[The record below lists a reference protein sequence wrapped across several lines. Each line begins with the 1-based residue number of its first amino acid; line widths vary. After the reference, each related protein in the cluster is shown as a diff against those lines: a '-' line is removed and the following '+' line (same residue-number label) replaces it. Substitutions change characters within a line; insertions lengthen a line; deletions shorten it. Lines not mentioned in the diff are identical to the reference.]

1 MLLLDFTRETSL
13 AYVYS
18 CAGTSQSFVAG
29 DVPLNTA
36 KSAVDSTL
44 ATVFDNGNIIAC
56 FLLCGL
62 MFVNVTLLM
71 LDIVWLIMR
80 YTHQKEEQKEEEEV
94 L

>member
-1 MLLLDFTRETSL
+1 MVTLLL
-13 AYVYS
+13 V
-18 CAGTSQSFVAG
+18 
-29 DVPLNTA
+29 
-36 KSAVDSTL
+36 
-44 ATVFDNGNIIAC
+44 
-56 FLLCGL
+56 FLLCDL